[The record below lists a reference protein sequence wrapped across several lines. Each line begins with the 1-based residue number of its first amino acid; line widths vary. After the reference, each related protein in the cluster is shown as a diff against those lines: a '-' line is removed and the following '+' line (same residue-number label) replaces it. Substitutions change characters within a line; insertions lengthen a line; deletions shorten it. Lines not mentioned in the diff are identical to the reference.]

1 MEKKKSLII
10 SGVQHGEGTKFH
22 ITVRDMLFSE
32 CRNLTYYSTQ
42 DRNSLKME
50 FTIEMEINKS
60 ALLVQVKYVF
70 VHLQSF
76 LSHKQNL
83 GKQ

>member
-1 MEKKKSLII
+1 
-10 SGVQHGEGTKFH
+10 
-22 ITVRDMLFSE
+22 
-32 CRNLTYYSTQ
+32 
-42 DRNSLKME
+42 ME
-50 FTIEMEINKS
+50 FTIEMKINKS

>member
-1 MEKKKSLII
+1 
-10 SGVQHGEGTKFH
+10 
-22 ITVRDMLFSE
+22 MLFNE
-32 CRNLTYYSTQ
+32 CRNLTYYNSTQ
-42 DRNSLKME
+42 DRNSLKMG
-50 FTIEMEINKS
+50 FTIEMKINKS